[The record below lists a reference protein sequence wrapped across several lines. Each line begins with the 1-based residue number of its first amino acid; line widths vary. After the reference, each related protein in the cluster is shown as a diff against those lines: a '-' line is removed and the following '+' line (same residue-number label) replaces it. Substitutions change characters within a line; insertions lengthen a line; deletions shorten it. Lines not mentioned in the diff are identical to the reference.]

1 MLEKT
6 SIVCEEDLNNKFPS
20 WDIDWYPSDVDDHL
34 SDVEDLNN
42 GYISEDLEIWE
53 MVFEDQKYEENKES
67 QTLYEHCKVMIY
79 NFEEIYDLI
88 MWEGFV

>member
-1 MLEKT
+1 
-6 SIVCEEDLNNKFPS
+6 
-20 WDIDWYPSDVDDHL
+20 
-34 SDVEDLNN
+34 
-42 GYISEDLEIWE
+42 

-67 QTLYEHCKVMIY
+67 KTLYEHCKAMIY